1 MPRYTERRVQ
11 QLCKE
16 AVEAKTP
23 AELEQVIP
31 ELRAALEEHTRL
43 AKESLTLQRDSIAA
57 RDLAS
62 KTKKDEPSEEGC

>member
-1 MPRYTERRVQ
+1 VRIQ

-23 AELEQVIP
+23 AELDRVIP

-43 AKESLTLQRDSIAA
+43 AKERLKSQRNRIAA
-57 RDLAS
+57 RDAAAREQKNS
-62 KTKKDEPSEEGC
+62 TE

>member
-1 MPRYTERRVQ
+1 VPRQTEVRIQ

-23 AELEQVIP
+23 EELEGVIP

-43 AKESLTLQRDSIAA
+43 AKESLKLQRNRLAA
-57 RDLAS
+57 RDAAS
-62 KTKKDEPSEEGC
+62 ETKNEPSEG

>member
-1 MPRYTERRVQ
+1 VPRYTEQRIQ

-23 AELEQVIP
+23 AKLEQVIP

-43 AKESLTLQRDSIAA
+43 AKESLRLQRNTIAA
-57 RDLAS
+57 RDAAS
-62 KTKKDEPSEEGC
+62 KTKKDEPSEEGR